1 MKIFVDLKNYP
12 VHAVLSKLL
21 EDKTTGKSIIFATDS
36 YADKGPDYTADSP
49 MTVGAIAGIDPF
61 VLQPRITKDLAD
73 QSARTKKRAEV
84 FTPSWICNRMNNDCD
99 EVWFGMRDVFNF
111 EHGIEWEAN
120 LEPIYFPK
128 GTTWKDYVLSRRLEI
143 TCGEAPF
150 LVSRYDTT
158 SGNIILPIER
168 RIGILDRKLR
178 IVNENT
184 TDEETWMAWVI
195 KAYQSTYGYEF
206 QGDNLLIGRIN
217 LLNTFTDY
225 LDARW
230 HRMATLPELKKIVN
244 IIVWNLWQMDGLT
257 GTIPFKAKQPK
268 FEELTLFDIDE
279 PIEEEHK
286 MIGCKIYDWVSNK
299 SQSYESMKGVGY

>member
-1 MKIFVDLKNYP
+1 LKIFVDLKNYP

-61 VLQPRITKDLAD
+61 VLQPRITKDIAD
-73 QSARTKKRAEV
+73 RSARTKKRAEV

-99 EVWFGMRDVFNF
+99 EVWFGIRDVFNF
-111 EHGIEWEAN
+111 ERGTEWEAN
-120 LEPIYFPK
+120 LEPIIFPK
-128 GTTWKDYVLSRRLEI
+128 GTSWQDYVLSRRLEI

-158 SGNIILPIER
+158 SGDIILPIEC

-178 IVNENT
+178 VVNENT
-184 TDEETWMAWVI
+184 TDEKTWMAWVI

-230 HRMATLPELKKIVN
+230 HRMATLPELKKITN

-257 GTIPFKAKQPK
+257 GTVPFKAKRPK
-268 FEELTLFDIDE
+268 FEEMTLFDIDE

-299 SQSYESMKGVGY
+299 SQSYESLKGIRY